1 MEGERVVDLMV
12 EVVVTRGP
20 VAVAARDRRAQRG
33 ARAARAGAGR
43 RRGGADGRRQKSE
56 GQLNKIININEVK

>member
-12 EVVVTRGP
+12 EVVTRGP
-20 VAVAARDRRAQRG
+20 VAVAAHCDRRAHRG